1 MSLCAVLILAGG
13 ESTRMGQPKA
23 QLALPNKSTVLDFHI
38 ACAKKLNLPI
48 FLADNGKN
56 SAHDPLIT
64 PLKDYLP
71 CNDSGKG
78 AGPLSGIAAGLQAV
92 ESEGYILTVSCDHLL
107 AIDKIADILKF
118 TSAQVGYLYAKKDC
132 PLLGVYH
139 TSILPILL
147 DFLAQGSRS
156 VMQFLD
162 LVDRQTFDLN
172 DDLHSLTNFN
182 TPSEFA
188 LALENFY
195 D

>member
-1 MSLCAVLILAGG
+1 MC
-13 ESTRMGQPKA
+13 Q
-23 QLALPNKSTVLDFHI
+23 
-38 ACAKKLNLPI
+38 KLNLPI
-48 FLADNGKN
+48 FWQITVKF
-56 SAHDPLIT
+56 AHDPLIT

-78 AGPLSGIAAGLQAV
+78 AGPLSGITAGLQAV

-118 TSAQVGYLYAKKDC
+118 TSAQVGYLYAKRL
-132 PLLGVYH
+132 PLIGVYH

-147 DFLAQGSRS
+147 DFLAQGGRS